1 MNKFVRT
8 PGQVEELLREYKN
21 EIKNI
26 EKILDTET
34 DLKRR
39 ACLQEI
45 LMENKEALNN
55 LNSFLNDNEGMF
67 R

>member
-1 MNKFVRT
+1 MKYYRT
-8 PGQVEELLREYKN
+8 PSQIDILKRDYEN

-55 LNSFLNDNEGMF
+55 LNSFLENNPNIF
-67 R
+67 K

>member
-1 MNKFVRT
+1 MKYYRT
-8 PGQVEELLREYKN
+8 PSQIDILKRDYEN

-55 LNSFLNDNEGMF
+55 LEKFLDKLNENNK
-67 R
+67 